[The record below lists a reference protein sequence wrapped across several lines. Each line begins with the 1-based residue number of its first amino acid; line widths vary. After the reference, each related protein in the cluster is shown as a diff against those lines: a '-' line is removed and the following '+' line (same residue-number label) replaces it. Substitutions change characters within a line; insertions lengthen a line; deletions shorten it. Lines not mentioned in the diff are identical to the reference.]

1 MTLSGLLKN
10 WNLSRILFLFLGIS
24 ILYQTTQSN
33 EWFGYIIGI
42 YFLMMGV
49 FSLGCA
55 SGNCGIPHSSNTND
69 AESDNAETI
78 HFEEVQDSKNQ

>member
-42 YFLMMGV
+42 YFLLMGV

-55 SGNCGIPHSSNTND
+55 SGNCGIPHSSKTSDTNS
-69 AESDNAETI
+69 ENKEEI
-78 HFEEVQDSKNQ
+78 HFEEVQELKN

>member
-1 MTLSGLLKN
+1 MNLNGLLKN

-42 YFLMMGV
+42 YFLLMGI

-55 SGNCGIPHSSNTND
+55 SGNCGIPHSTNTSDPD
-69 AESDNAETI
+69 ADNVETI
-78 HFEEVQDSKNQ
+78 HFEEVQDSNN

>member
-1 MTLSGLLKN
+1 MNYSRLLKN

-42 YFLMMGV
+42 YFLLMGV

-55 SGNCGIPHSSNTND
+55 SGNCGIPHSSNTSVSNS
-69 AESDNAETI
+69 ENKEEI
-78 HFEEVQDSKNQ
+78 HFEEVQELKN

>member
-42 YFLMMGV
+42 YFLLMGV
-49 FSLGCA
+49 FALGCA
-55 SGNCGIPHSSNTND
+55 SGNCGIPHTSIT
-69 AESDNAETI
+69 SDTHSENKEEI
-78 HFEEVQDSKNQ
+78 HFEEVQELKN

>member
-1 MTLSGLLKN
+1 MNVNSLLKN

-33 EWFGYIIGI
+33 EWFGYIIGV
-42 YFLMMGV
+42 YFMVMGI

-55 SGNCGIPHSSNTND
+55 SGNCGIPSNFEN
-69 AESDNAETI
+69 SDNYKDETI
-78 HFEEVQDSKNQ
+78 HFEEVEELKNK

>member
-1 MTLSGLLKN
+1 MNVSRLLKN

-33 EWFGYIIGI
+33 EWFGYIIGV
-42 YFLMMGV
+42 YFMIMGV

-55 SGNCGIPHSSNTND
+55 SGNCGIPTTEDSKFSADEN
-69 AESDNAETI
+69 I
-78 HFEEVQDSKNQ
+78 HFEEVEELKTK